1 MLLSFG
7 FLVTGV
13 WLSYLFESTVPMII
27 CTVIAACSFG
37 WYILTRNRK

>member
-13 WLSYLFESTVPMII
+13 WLSYLFESTVPMIL
-27 CTVIAACSFG
+27 CTIIASCSFCG
-37 WYILTRNRK
+37 YVLTRNRK